1 MFRRKA
7 PPHPWALTSPLL
19 DLAGVPWTV
28 DDATMGTHI
37 FGAVGSGKT
46 SSSGNAIAQAFLLHQ
61 FGGLVLCA
69 KADEA
74 QRWRAYAE
82 QAGRSQDVRVV
93 QAGGP
98 YRFNFLDHEL
108 AVGGSLVQ
116 LLTDTLELTEGR
128 QSLDSNPFWARA
140 TAELVRNTTP
150 LFGLAGEPLSLI
162 GLMDLIRDAPK
173 SLDQERSRE
182 WARESYCAQLFRRA
196 KAGLEA
202 IEDAQTRRRYEQDY
216 RMASN
221 YWLRR
226 FPTDD
231 AETRSNIL
239 ATFTGNI
246 DQLLHGIAW
255 ELLATD
261 TTITPEET
269 LQGRIIVLDLPTTRP
284 GDGRIIQL
292 IWKHAFQKA
301 VLRRRLGGTLRP
313 VFLFVDE
320 AQEFVSPFDALY
332 QSECRQYAGCTVYLS
347 QNISAYQ
354 TRLHGH
360 DAADALL
367 ANFRTLIFHAN
378 RGPTNQWAADAIAQ
392 TLQPIASYQ
401 YNQREQR
408 GINSAMQMHYQVPPA
423 TFTRLGFGETIVT
436 TPRGFGH
443 DTFAQVSFA

>member
-140 TAELVRNTTP
+140 TAELVTKMDPAFFSALTVTVVPDTP
-150 LFGLAGEPLSLI
+150 LDRLARKGRFAVPPVPALL
-162 GLMDLIRDAPK
+162 
-173 SLDQERSRE
+173 RE
-182 WARESYCAQLFRRA
+182 LRTMVAEARPTSAVFR
-196 KAGLEA
+196 
-202 IEDAQTRRRYEQDY
+202 TNH
-216 RMASN
+216 ASN
-221 YWLRR
+221 YL
-226 FPTDD
+226 P
-231 AETRSNIL
+231 I
-239 ATFTGNI
+239 G
-246 DQLLHGIAW
+246 
-255 ELLATD
+255 
-261 TTITPEET
+261 
-269 LQGRIIVLDLPTTRP
+269 GRLPQDRARIV
-284 GDGRIIQL
+284 
-292 IWKHAFQKA
+292 A
-301 VLRRRLGGTLRP
+301 V
-313 VFLFVDE
+313 
-320 AQEFVSPFDALY
+320 
-332 QSECRQYAGCTVYLS
+332 
-347 QNISAYQ
+347 I
-354 TRLHGH
+354 
-360 DAADALL
+360 DAALRCEIPL
-367 ANFRTLIFHAN
+367 RHEHL
-378 RGPTNQWAADAIAQ
+378 RG
-392 TLQPIASYQ
+392 L
-401 YNQREQR
+401 
-408 GINSAMQMHYQVPPA
+408 
-423 TFTRLGFGETIVT
+423 
-436 TPRGFGH
+436 
-443 DTFAQVSFA
+443 